1 MPWRQWT
8 TLFRKSW
15 AEMIPNDP
23 VILLSFVNARLRDEF
38 SDLDELCG
46 ALDVSREELERR
58 LKDLG
63 YAYNEKTNQFK

>member
-1 MPWRQWT
+1 
-8 TLFRKSW
+8 
-15 AEMIPNDP
+15 MIPNDP
-23 VILLSFVNARLRDEF
+23 VMLLSFVNMKLRDEF

-46 ALDVSREELERR
+46 ALDVSREDLERR